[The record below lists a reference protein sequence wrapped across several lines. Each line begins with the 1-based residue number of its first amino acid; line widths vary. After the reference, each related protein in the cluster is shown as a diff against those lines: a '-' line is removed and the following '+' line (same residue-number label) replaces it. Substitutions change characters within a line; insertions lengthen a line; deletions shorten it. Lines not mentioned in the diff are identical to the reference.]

1 MMAYCNSLMT
11 GSSETT
17 TMMMMMT
24 AMTTTVG
31 KQFLIPKFQGIS
43 LVRSLLATADILA
56 EGL

>member
-1 MMAYCNSLMT
+1 MT

-17 TMMMMMT
+17 TMMMT

-31 KQFLIPKFQGIS
+31 KQFLIPTFQGIS
-43 LVRSLLATADILA
+43 LVRSLLATADIWA